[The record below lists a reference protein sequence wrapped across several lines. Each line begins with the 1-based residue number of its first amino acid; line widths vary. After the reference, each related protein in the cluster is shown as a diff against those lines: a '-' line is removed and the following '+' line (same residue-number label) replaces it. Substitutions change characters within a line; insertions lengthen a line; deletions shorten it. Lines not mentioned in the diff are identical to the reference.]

1 MNNQMLS
8 FSGAELSRLRTLVG
22 AVGHEIAQLS
32 PAAATGDAA
41 PPKSALDTTWSRL
54 VEMLDLG
61 SEPDMRLCPK
71 CKNRCQMGA
80 TRCGHCW
87 TALPAIKAAA

>member
-22 AVGHEIAQLS
+22 AVEHEIGQLS
-32 PAAATGDAA
+32 PVTTDVAR
-41 PPKSALDTTWSRL
+41 PKSALDMTWSRL

-61 SEPDMRLCPK
+61 SEPEMRLCPQ

-80 TRCGHCW
+80 TRCGYCW
-87 TALPAIKAAA
+87 TELPAIKAAA

>member
-8 FSGAELSRLRTLVG
+8 FSGPELSRLRTLVG
-22 AVGHEIAQLS
+22 AVEHELAQLS
-32 PAAATGDAA
+32 ATPATTDAA
-41 PPKSALDTTWSRL
+41 RPKTALDMTWSRL
-54 VEMLDLG
+54 IEMLDLG
-61 SEPDMRLCPK
+61 SEPEMRTCPQ
-71 CKNRCQMGA
+71 CRNRCQMGA